1 MTTSSDER
9 KGLNVPPLRFP
20 EFKGEWE
27 KEELGNSCNV
37 LMCKRIF
44 ANQTNKKG
52 GIPFYKIGT
61 IGSIPDCYITPIL
74 FSDYQKKYSYPKK
87 GEVLV
92 TCAGTIGRCFQYDGI
107 DSYFQDSNIVW
118 IDNPKKIVDNDF
130 LFYLISAHDW
140 NKLNTTTI
148 TRLYN
153 DDIRKII
160 LSFPKSKQEQT
171 KITSL
176 FSAVNKRLSVQ
187 RKIIEDHLLLEKA
200 LCIFPQNA
208 PQEKLENLCTS
219 LSSTLQESQVEKHGL
234 YPVFGANGV
243 VGYRNDYQSAQP
255 GVAIIKDGAGVGR
268 AFTIIDE
275 KYSILST
282 LSLLLP
288 KKECPLSFLYYALK
302 KISFRKHIEGSGIPH
317 IYFNDYKNAFV
328 PKPIKE
334 GKIIAS
340 LIEINKNNIEVSRK
354 MLFSLESLKE
364 FLLENL
370 FC

>member
-1 MTTSSDER
+1 LAEDILFDL
-9 KGLNVPPLRFP
+9 LNVPPLRFP
-20 EFKGEWE
+20 EFKGEWKKSQLGSVVSNKCQKYTPSLNE
-27 KEELGNSCNV
+27 HLFDIELDSIESDNGICSNFYDSSTQKSVKNCFTSQNV
-37 LMCKRIF
+37 LYGKLRPYLNKWYLPKQNGVCSSEIWVLSSKALKRAFLFSIIQGKSFKSGSNVSSGSKMPRADWNYIESIPVSFPGDEEQEKIGLFVLLIEKRI
-44 ANQTNKKG
+44 
-52 GIPFYKIGT
+52 
-61 IGSIPDCYITPIL
+61 
-74 FSDYQKKYSYPKK
+74 
-87 GEVLV
+87 E
-92 TCAGTIGRCFQYDGI
+92 
-107 DSYFQDSNIVW
+107 
-118 IDNPKKIVDNDF
+118 
-130 LFYLISAHDW
+130 
-140 NKLNTTTI
+140 
-148 TRLYN
+148 
-153 DDIRKII
+153 
-160 LSFPKSKQEQT
+160 
-171 KITSL
+171 
-176 FSAVNKRLSVQ
+176 VQ

-302 KISFRKHIEGSGIPH
+302 KTSFRKYIEGSGIPH
-317 IYFNDYKNAFV
+317 IYFDDYKNAFV
-328 PKPIKE
+328 PKTNKGGE
-334 GKIIAS
+334 IIAS
-340 LIEINKNNIEVSRK
+340 LIEINKGNIEVSRK
-354 MLFSLESLKE
+354 MLFSLEDLKE